1 VPVAKAASGPVRQV
15 ASSSSGYKWI
25 AISEFRDFCEI
36 LAMGKKNRPA
46 PGRYSARRATSLE
59 LTLGGKSVEA
69 TVRVISSPAVLRRR
83 GLVWASGT
91 FYALLR
97 KHPKPNGFGLP

>member
-36 LAMGKKNRPA
+36 LAMGKKKSSRTGPLLSA
-46 PGRYSARRATSLE
+46 PGNIA
-59 LTLGGKSVEA
+59 
-69 TVRVISSPAVLRRR
+69 
-83 GLVWASGT
+83 
-91 FYALLR
+91 
-97 KHPKPNGFGLP
+97 